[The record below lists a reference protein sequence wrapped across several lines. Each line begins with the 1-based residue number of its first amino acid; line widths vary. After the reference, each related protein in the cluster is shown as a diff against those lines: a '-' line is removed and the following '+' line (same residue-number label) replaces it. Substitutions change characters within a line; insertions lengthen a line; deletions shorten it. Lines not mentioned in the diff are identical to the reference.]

1 MKRDIENIDDIKLMV
16 DTFYER
22 VRNNELLSP
31 IFSERIEN
39 RWPEHLEKMYRFW
52 QTILLNV
59 HSYSGTPFAPHAD
72 MPVDEIHF
80 VTWVKIFTGTVDELF
95 TGEVANEA
103 KKRGALMAAIFHSKI
118 SFINQNSL

>member
-1 MKRDIENIDDIKLMV
+1 MKKDIETIDDIQLMV

-22 VRNNELLSP
+22 VRHDELLSP

-52 QTILLNV
+52 QTILLDV

-72 MPVDEIHF
+72 MPVNEIHF
-80 VTWVKIFTGTVDELF
+80 TTWVKLFTHTVDELF
-95 TGEVANEA
+95 SGPIANEA
-103 KKRGALMAAIFHSKI
+103 KRRGTLMAAIFHSKI
-118 SFINQNSL
+118 SFINQHSF